1 MKNFR
6 FLILFMILTFTLP
19 YTYGGCGGG
28 GGGSDSGIVYSGLT
42 TSAALTDANA
52 EDLSGGALG
61 AGLIGDGMMG
71 LSVNQGPGS
80 YHIKNMR
87 SVQVPQILSDSLDL
101 IDFASASPGGMY
113 AAAQNDSDTIP
124 DGCGGSMSYS
134 VSYDSATGIF
144 SGSFTFVNYGCDGTT
159 ISGGARFSGIINPSN
174 SEFIEAS
181 FSFDNLSGGD
191 LTLDGDLT
199 IDYTVIPHEITFSA
213 YGQDPNSGKIFWIDN
228 YSITIDEYAGYV
240 ELEMSG
246 RFFHPDHGYVTL
258 STDQIFVLHDGDE
271 WPASGIL
278 IVTGANNSKVK
289 LTANDNV
296 TCSVDVDADGDDAY
310 EWTSGLMN
318 WVDL

>member
-1 MKNFR
+1 M
-6 FLILFMILTFTLP
+6 
-19 YTYGGCGGG
+19 
-28 GGGSDSGIVYSGLT
+28 
-42 TSAALTDANA
+42 
-52 EDLSGGALG
+52 
-61 AGLIGDGMMG
+61 
-71 LSVNQGPGS
+71 
-80 YHIKNMR
+80 
-87 SVQVPQILSDSLDL
+87 
-101 IDFASASPGGMY
+101 
-113 AAAQNDSDTIP
+113 
-124 DGCGGSMSYS
+124 
-134 VSYDSATGIF
+134 
-144 SGSFTFVNYGCDGTT
+144 
-159 ISGGARFSGIINPSN
+159 
-174 SEFIEAS
+174 
-181 FSFDNLSGGD
+181 
-191 LTLDGDLT
+191 
-199 IDYTVIPHEITFSA
+199 IPHEITFSA